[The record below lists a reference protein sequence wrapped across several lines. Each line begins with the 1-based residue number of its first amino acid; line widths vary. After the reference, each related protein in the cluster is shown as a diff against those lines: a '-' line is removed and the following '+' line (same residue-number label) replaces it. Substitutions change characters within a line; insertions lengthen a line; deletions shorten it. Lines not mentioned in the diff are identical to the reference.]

1 MSHAIQEINRTHV
14 IIDTKI
20 KFYEIIIITIESL
33 HNKATTKTINCHIW
47 AFKTRIFPCELKCS
61 ALILKLNAVN

>member
-20 KFYEIIIITIESL
+20 KFYEIIIIIIESL
-33 HNKATTKTINCHIW
+33 HNKATTTTINCHIW
-47 AFKTRIFPCELKCS
+47 AFKNKNFPIELQCS